1 MKFTGLATG
10 IGSLP
15 YTDPFAAVNLISTH
29 LPAVPFW
36 PQLPRRDHREG
47 MVAQFAERLPCI
59 KVSDEGVFFDDRE
72 ADKELEAF
80 YDRIISQD
88 VDYFRISREH
98 AAGLYAFHEQLSDT
112 NLRNIACI
120 KCQITGP
127 FTFAGSI
134 NDAQGNPLVFNE
146 IFMQVIVKALIMKAL
161 WQIKLFRHFGKPIL
175 VFLDEPYLGSFGS
188 AYTPLDRQD
197 VISVLTECTQPLK
210 APDVLIGVH
219 CCGNTDWSI
228 FTDVPYIDVINFD
241 AYSFLDKI
249 LLYADPLKTFF
260 QRSGLLCW
268 GVVPTQEFSDAVTL
282 GVLKNKVD
290 QGMEALAR
298 KGLDRAL
305 IAENLMLS
313 PSCGLGTLKETQAQK
328 ILKLLSE
335 LSLQFRGK

>member
-1 MKFTGLATG
+1 
-10 IGSLP
+10 
-15 YTDPFAAVNLISTH
+15 
-29 LPAVPFW
+29 
-36 PQLPRRDHREG
+36 

-98 AAGLYAFHEQLSDT
+98 AAGLYAFHEQLSDS
-112 NLRNIACI
+112 NLKNIACI

-161 WQIKLFRHFGKPIL
+161 WQIKLFRPFGKPIL

-210 APDVLIGVH
+210 APDVLVGVH

-228 FTDVPYIDVINFD
+228 FTDVPHIDVINFD

-282 GVLKNKVD
+282 GVLKSKVE

-328 ILKLLSE
+328 IFKLLSE